1 MSCGHLSVKRD
12 QATAEA
18 SPSPSSPASTA
29 LQTTSTAAE
38 TALQTT
44 STAVETALQTTSAA
58 AETALQ
64 TTSAAAETALQTTSA
79 ATETS
84 SRSPQEMS
92 IVARTQSGGK
102 KKRRSLVGSNATKPA
117 GVYDERLDSIEKA
130 NKDVWSVDVWDK
142 DSDDDVEARKRLQTS
157 EFNLACY
164 LSYRDV
170 FKCRLWLYSA
180 SDFSIA

>member
-18 SPSPSSPASTA
+18 SPSPSSPAS
-29 LQTTSTAAE
+29 
-38 TALQTT
+38 
-44 STAVETALQTTSAA
+44 
-58 AETALQ
+58 TALQ

-92 IVARTQSGGK
+92 IVARTHSGGK

-142 DSDDDVEARKRLQTS
+142 DSDDDVEARKRRQTS
-157 EFNLACY
+157 ECNWLVIFLIAMSLSVDCGYILLPISRLLEIQLNVDSVIINCRSFRVLY
-164 LSYRDV
+164 LS
-170 FKCRLWLYSA
+170 
-180 SDFSIA
+180 